1 MEQKIITIGYGN
13 VKKVQIGGN
22 LPLAF
27 VGGPCA
33 IENRDHSLFMAEAI
47 SKICDKLNISW
58 IFKSYNTKI
67 AVHLQKFS
75 WSWN

>member
-33 IENRDHSLFMAEAI
+33 RKIETIHYLWQKLFPKFAI
-47 SKICDKLNISW
+47 N
-58 IFKSYNTKI
+58 
-67 AVHLQKFS
+67 
-75 WSWN
+75 